1 MEMIGIVKRQAV
13 IVLLFICFFPTMA
26 VAQVSQFKLKQVL
39 QDANAGDIS
48 ACAYLGKMYY
58 EGTGVAQNYN
68 EAFKWYQKAA
78 DNGVTGAYIWLGV
91 MYYNGQ
97 GVAQNYEKA
106 FLWSKKAAENGAA
119 DAYVG
124 LGIMYCKGQGVAQN
138 YGEAIQWFQ
147 KAVDNGDAVAYGWL
161 VGMYYN
167 GQGVSQNYGE
177 AFKWTKKA
185 AEKGIADA
193 YARLGV
199 MYCKGQGVVQNYNE
213 AFKWFQKAADNGI
226 ADACAYLGKM
236 YYEGTGVT
244 QNYNEAFKWYQKSA
258 DNGVTGAY
266 TWLGVMYYN
275 GQGVAQNYEKAFLWT
290 KKAAENGAADA
301 YVGLGVMYYNGEGVA
316 QNYNEAFKW
325 FQKAA
330 DNGIAYA
337 CAYLGQM
344 YYEGTG
350 VAQNYNEAFKW
361 YQKAADNGGTGA
373 YSWLGVMYYKGQGV
387 AQNYNKAFKWFQK
400 AADNGITDIYSFL
413 ATMFYT
419 GEAGITDYSQAKKY
433 AELAIKNDTLDIVG
447 HRILAKLYIYGYGVE
462 KNIAK
467 AEALIEQALAH
478 CKKVGSSDYPCNT
491 MDAKGELFWVIGDK
505 VKAKE
510 IYDSINKNA
519 PDFYAKIGETELS
532 KYMKAYKE
540 VDVDDDI
547 PIVVKKNEKVFA
559 VVIANEKYQMEKAV
573 QYAKNDGRV
582 FAEYCRKTL
591 GLPEK
596 NIHYVTDATLNNL
609 KYELK
614 WLQNVMKV
622 YRGEAKVIFYYAG
635 HGIPDEQNK
644 NGYLLPIDGY
654 GSDVTTGY
662 ALDDLFKTLGNMPSK
677 SVTIFLDACFSGAKR
692 DGDMLASTRGVAIK
706 VKQNAP
712 QGNMVV
718 FSAAQGDETA
728 YPYNEFAHGLFTYY
742 LLKKLQETKGDVTLG
757 ELGDYVKTKVEQ
769 QSIVVNGKLQ
779 SPSIMSAPLIGNDWK
794 SWKLNK

>member
-1 MEMIGIVKRQAV
+1 MIGILKRQAV

-26 VAQVSQFKLKQVL
+26 VAQVGQFKLKQVL

-78 DNGVTGAYIWLGV
+78 DNGVTGAYTWLGV

-106 FLWSKKAAENGAA
+106 FLWTKKAAENGAA

-124 LGIMYCKGQGVAQN
+124 LGVMYCKGQGVAQN
-138 YGEAIQWFQ
+138 YGEAFQWFQ
-147 KAVDNGDAVAYGWL
+147 KAVDNGDPVAYGWL
-161 VGMYYN
+161 VSMYYN

-185 AEKGIADA
+185 AEKGIAAA
-193 YARLGV
+193 YAGLGG
-199 MYCKGQGVVQNYNE
+199 MYYKGQGV
-213 AFKWFQKAADNGI
+213 A
-226 ADACAYLGKM
+226 
-236 YYEGTGVT
+236 
-244 QNYNEAFKWYQKSA
+244 QNYNEAFKWYQKAA

-301 YVGLGVMYYNGEGVA
+301 YVGLGVMYCKGQGVAQNYNEAFKWYQKAADNGVASAFAYLGEMYYAGDGVA

-330 DNGIAYA
+330 DNGITT
-337 CAYLGQM
+337 GI
-344 YYEGTG
+344 YY
-350 VAQNYNEAFKW
+350 
-361 YQKAADNGGTGA
+361 
-373 YSWLGVMYYKGQGV
+373 
-387 AQNYNKAFKWFQK
+387 
-400 AADNGITDIYSFL
+400 FL
-413 ATMFYT
+413 ADMFYT
-419 GEAGITDYSQAKKY
+419 GKTGITDYSQAKKY

-447 HRILAKLYIYGYGVE
+447 HRILAKLYIHGYGVE

-478 CKKVGSSDYPCNT
+478 CKKDGSSDYPCYT
-491 MDAKGELFWVIGDK
+491 MDAKGELFWVMGDK

-559 VVIANEKYQMEKAV
+559 VVIANEKYQTEKAV
-573 QYAKNDGRV
+573 QYANNDGRV

-728 YPYNEFAHGLFTYY
+728 YPYNEFEHGLFTYY

-757 ELGDYVKTKVEQ
+757 ELGDYIKTKVEQ

-794 SWKLNK
+794 TWKLNK

>member
-1 MEMIGIVKRQAV
+1 MIGILKRQTV

-26 VAQVSQFKLKQVL
+26 VAQVDQFKLKQVL

-68 EAFKWYQKAA
+68 EAFKW
-78 DNGVTGAYIWLGV
+78 
-91 MYYNGQ
+91 
-97 GVAQNYEKA
+97 
-106 FLWSKKAAENGAA
+106 
-119 DAYVG
+119 
-124 LGIMYCKGQGVAQN
+124 
-138 YGEAIQWFQ
+138 
-147 KAVDNGDAVAYGWL
+147 
-161 VGMYYN
+161 
-167 GQGVSQNYGE
+167 
-177 AFKWTKKA
+177 
-185 AEKGIADA
+185 
-193 YARLGV
+193 
-199 MYCKGQGVVQNYNE
+199 
-213 AFKWFQKAADNGI
+213 FQKAADKGI
-226 ADACAYLGKM
+226 DDACAYLGKM
-236 YYEGTGVT
+236 YYEGTGVA
-244 QNYNEAFKWYQKSA
+244 QNYNEAFKCFQKAA

-266 TWLGVMYYN
+266 TWLGVMYYD

-290 KKAAENGAADA
+290 KKAAENGAANA
-301 YVGLGVMYYNGEGVA
+301 YVGLGVMYCNGQGV
-316 QNYNEAFKW
+316 
-325 FQKAA
+325 
-330 DNGIAYA
+330 
-337 CAYLGQM
+337 
-344 YYEGTG
+344 
-350 VAQNYNEAFKW
+350 VQNYNEAFKW
-361 YQKAADNGGTGA
+361 YQKAADNGAADA
-373 YSWLGVMYYKGQGV
+373 YVGLGVMYCKGQGV
-387 AQNYNKAFKWFQK
+387 AKNSNEAFKWFQK
-400 AADNGITDIYSFL
+400 AADNGVASAFAYLGDMYYAGDGVAQNYNEALKWYQKAADNGITTGIYYFL
-413 ATMFYT
+413 ADMFYT
-419 GEAGITDYSQAKKY
+419 GKTGITDYSQAKKY

-447 HRILAKLYIYGYGVE
+447 HRILAKLYMYGYAVE
-462 KNIAK
+462 KNIDK

-478 CKKVGSSDYPCNT
+478 CKKDGSSDYPCNT
-491 MDAKGELFWVIGDK
+491 MDVKGELFWVMGDK

-510 IYDSINKNA
+510 IYESINKNA

-547 PIVVKKNEKVFA
+547 PIVAKKNEKVFA

-728 YPYNEFAHGLFTYY
+728 YPYNEFEHGLFTYY

-757 ELGDYVKTKVEQ
+757 ELGDYIKTKVEQ

-794 SWKLNK
+794 TWKLNK

>member
-1 MEMIGIVKRQAV
+1 MEMIGILKRQAV

-26 VAQVSQFKLKQVL
+26 VAQVGQFKLKQVL

-78 DNGVTGAYIWLGV
+78 DNGVTGAY
-91 MYYNGQ
+91 
-97 GVAQNYEKA
+97 
-106 FLWSKKAAENGAA
+106 
-119 DAYVG
+119 
-124 LGIMYCKGQGVAQN
+124 
-138 YGEAIQWFQ
+138 
-147 KAVDNGDAVAYGWL
+147 
-161 VGMYYN
+161 
-167 GQGVSQNYGE
+167 
-177 AFKWTKKA
+177 
-185 AEKGIADA
+185 
-193 YARLGV
+193 
-199 MYCKGQGVVQNYNE
+199 
-213 AFKWFQKAADNGI
+213 
-226 ADACAYLGKM
+226 
-236 YYEGTGVT
+236 
-244 QNYNEAFKWYQKSA
+244 
-258 DNGVTGAY
+258 

-301 YVGLGVMYYNGEGVA
+301 YVGLGVMYCKGQGVAQNYGEAFQWFQKAVDNGDPVAYGWLVSMYYNGQGVSQNYGEAFKWTKKAAEKGIAAAYAGLGGMYYKGQGVAQNYNEAFKWYQKAADNGDADAYVGLGVMYCKGQGVAQNYNEAFKWYQKAADNGVASAFAYLGEMYYAGDGVA

-330 DNGIAYA
+330 DNGITT
-337 CAYLGQM
+337 GI
-344 YYEGTG
+344 YY
-350 VAQNYNEAFKW
+350 
-361 YQKAADNGGTGA
+361 
-373 YSWLGVMYYKGQGV
+373 
-387 AQNYNKAFKWFQK
+387 
-400 AADNGITDIYSFL
+400 FL
-413 ATMFYT
+413 ADMFYT
-419 GEAGITDYSQAKKY
+419 GKTGITDYSQAKKY

-447 HRILAKLYIYGYGVE
+447 HRILAKLYMYGYAVE
-462 KNIAK
+462 KNIDK

-478 CKKVGSSDYPCNT
+478 CKKDGSSDYPCNT
-491 MDAKGELFWVIGDK
+491 MDVKGELFWVMGDK

-728 YPYNEFAHGLFTYY
+728 YPYNEFEHGLFTYY

-757 ELGDYVKTKVEQ
+757 ELGDYIKTKVEQ

-794 SWKLNK
+794 TWKLNK

>member
-1 MEMIGIVKRQAV
+1 MEMIGILKRQTV

-26 VAQVSQFKLKQVL
+26 VAQVDQFKLKQVL

-68 EAFKWYQKAA
+68 EAFKW
-78 DNGVTGAYIWLGV
+78 
-91 MYYNGQ
+91 
-97 GVAQNYEKA
+97 
-106 FLWSKKAAENGAA
+106 
-119 DAYVG
+119 
-124 LGIMYCKGQGVAQN
+124 
-138 YGEAIQWFQ
+138 
-147 KAVDNGDAVAYGWL
+147 
-161 VGMYYN
+161 
-167 GQGVSQNYGE
+167 
-177 AFKWTKKA
+177 
-185 AEKGIADA
+185 
-193 YARLGV
+193 
-199 MYCKGQGVVQNYNE
+199 
-213 AFKWFQKAADNGI
+213 FQKAADKGI
-226 ADACAYLGKM
+226 DDACAYLGKM
-236 YYEGTGVT
+236 YYEGTGVA
-244 QNYNEAFKWYQKSA
+244 QNYNEAFKCFQKAA

-266 TWLGVMYYN
+266 TWLGVMYYD

-290 KKAAENGAADA
+290 KKAAENGAANA
-301 YVGLGVMYYNGEGVA
+301 YVGLGVMYCNGQGVV

-337 CAYLGQM
+337 CAYLGKM

-361 YQKAADNGGTGA
+361 YQKAADNGVASAFA
-373 YSWLGVMYYKGQGV
+373 YLGDMYYAGDGV
-387 AQNYNKAFKWFQK
+387 AQNYNEALKWYQK
-400 AADNGITDIYSFL
+400 AADNGITTGIYYFL
-413 ATMFYT
+413 ADMFYT
-419 GEAGITDYSQAKKY
+419 GKTGITDYSQAKKY

-447 HRILAKLYIYGYGVE
+447 HRILAKLYMYGYAVE
-462 KNIAK
+462 KNIDK

-478 CKKVGSSDYPCNT
+478 CKKDGSSDYPCNT
-491 MDAKGELFWVIGDK
+491 MDVKGELFWVMGDK

-510 IYDSINKNA
+510 IYESINKNA

-547 PIVVKKNEKVFA
+547 PIVAKKNEKVFA

-728 YPYNEFAHGLFTYY
+728 YPYNEFEHGLFTYY

-757 ELGDYVKTKVEQ
+757 ELGDYIKTKVEQ

-794 SWKLNK
+794 TWKLNK

>member
-1 MEMIGIVKRQAV
+1 MEMIGILKRQAV

-26 VAQVSQFKLKQVL
+26 VAQVDQFKLKQVL

-78 DNGVTGAYIWLGV
+78 DNGVTGAY
-91 MYYNGQ
+91 
-97 GVAQNYEKA
+97 
-106 FLWSKKAAENGAA
+106 
-119 DAYVG
+119 
-124 LGIMYCKGQGVAQN
+124 
-138 YGEAIQWFQ
+138 
-147 KAVDNGDAVAYGWL
+147 
-161 VGMYYN
+161 
-167 GQGVSQNYGE
+167 
-177 AFKWTKKA
+177 
-185 AEKGIADA
+185 
-193 YARLGV
+193 
-199 MYCKGQGVVQNYNE
+199 
-213 AFKWFQKAADNGI
+213 
-226 ADACAYLGKM
+226 
-236 YYEGTGVT
+236 
-244 QNYNEAFKWYQKSA
+244 
-258 DNGVTGAY
+258 

-301 YVGLGVMYYNGEGVA
+301 YVGLGVMFCKGQGVAQNYGEAFQWFQKAVDNGDPVAYGWLVSMYYNGQGVSQNYGEAFKWTKKAAEKGIAAAYAGLGGMYYKGQGVAQNYNEAFKWYQKAADNGDADAYVGLGVMYCKGQGVAQNYNEAFKWYQKAADNGVASAFAYLGEMYYAGDGVA

-330 DNGIAYA
+330 DNGITT
-337 CAYLGQM
+337 GI
-344 YYEGTG
+344 YY
-350 VAQNYNEAFKW
+350 
-361 YQKAADNGGTGA
+361 
-373 YSWLGVMYYKGQGV
+373 
-387 AQNYNKAFKWFQK
+387 
-400 AADNGITDIYSFL
+400 FL
-413 ATMFYT
+413 ADMFYT
-419 GEAGITDYSQAKKY
+419 GKTGITDYSQAKKY

-447 HRILAKLYIYGYGVE
+447 HRILAKLYMYGYAVE
-462 KNIAK
+462 KNIDK

-478 CKKVGSSDYPCNT
+478 CKKDGSSDYPCNT
-491 MDAKGELFWVIGDK
+491 MDVKGELFWVMGDK

-728 YPYNEFAHGLFTYY
+728 YPYNEFEHGLFTYY

-757 ELGDYVKTKVEQ
+757 ELGDYIKTKVEQ

-794 SWKLNK
+794 TWKLNK

>member
-1 MEMIGIVKRQAV
+1 MIGILKRQAV

-26 VAQVSQFKLKQVL
+26 VAQVDQFKLKQVL

-78 DNGVTGAYIWLGV
+78 DNGVTGAYTWLGV

-106 FLWSKKAAENGAA
+106 FLWTKKAAENGAA

-124 LGIMYCKGQGVAQN
+124 LGVMYCKGQGVAQN
-138 YGEAIQWFQ
+138 YGEAFQWFQ
-147 KAVDNGDAVAYGWL
+147 KAVDNGDPVAYGWL
-161 VGMYYN
+161 VSMYYN

-185 AEKGIADA
+185 AEKGIAAA
-193 YARLGV
+193 YAGLGG
-199 MYCKGQGVVQNYNE
+199 MYYKGQGV
-213 AFKWFQKAADNGI
+213 A
-226 ADACAYLGKM
+226 
-236 YYEGTGVT
+236 
-244 QNYNEAFKWYQKSA
+244 QNYNEAFKWYQKAA

-301 YVGLGVMYYNGEGVA
+301 YVGLGVMYCKGQGVAQNYNEAFKWYQKAADNGVASAFAYLGEMYYAGDGVA

-330 DNGIAYA
+330 DNGITT
-337 CAYLGQM
+337 GI
-344 YYEGTG
+344 YY
-350 VAQNYNEAFKW
+350 
-361 YQKAADNGGTGA
+361 
-373 YSWLGVMYYKGQGV
+373 
-387 AQNYNKAFKWFQK
+387 
-400 AADNGITDIYSFL
+400 FL
-413 ATMFYT
+413 ADMFYT
-419 GEAGITDYSQAKKY
+419 GKTGITDYSQAKKY

-447 HRILAKLYIYGYGVE
+447 HRILAKLYMYGYAVE
-462 KNIAK
+462 KNIDK

-478 CKKVGSSDYPCNT
+478 CKKDGSSDYPCNT
-491 MDAKGELFWVIGDK
+491 MDVKGELFWVMGDK

-728 YPYNEFAHGLFTYY
+728 YPYNEFEHGLFTYY

-757 ELGDYVKTKVEQ
+757 ELGDYIKTKVEQ

-794 SWKLNK
+794 TWKLNK

>member
-1 MEMIGIVKRQAV
+1 MEMIGILKRQTV

-26 VAQVSQFKLKQVL
+26 VAQVDQFKLKQVL

-68 EAFKWYQKAA
+68 EAFKW
-78 DNGVTGAYIWLGV
+78 
-91 MYYNGQ
+91 
-97 GVAQNYEKA
+97 
-106 FLWSKKAAENGAA
+106 
-119 DAYVG
+119 
-124 LGIMYCKGQGVAQN
+124 
-138 YGEAIQWFQ
+138 
-147 KAVDNGDAVAYGWL
+147 
-161 VGMYYN
+161 
-167 GQGVSQNYGE
+167 
-177 AFKWTKKA
+177 
-185 AEKGIADA
+185 
-193 YARLGV
+193 
-199 MYCKGQGVVQNYNE
+199 
-213 AFKWFQKAADNGI
+213 FQKAADKGI
-226 ADACAYLGKM
+226 DDACAYLGKM
-236 YYEGTGVT
+236 YYEGTGVA
-244 QNYNEAFKWYQKSA
+244 QNYNEAFKCFQKAA

-266 TWLGVMYYN
+266 TWLGVMYYD

-290 KKAAENGAADA
+290 KKAAENGAANA
-301 YVGLGVMYYNGEGVA
+301 YVGLGVMYCKGQGVA
-316 QNYNEAFKW
+316 KNSNEAFKW

-330 DNGIAYA
+330 DNGVASA
-337 CAYLGQM
+337 FAYLGDM
-344 YYEGTG
+344 YYAGDG
-350 VAQNYNEAFKW
+350 VAQNYNEALKW
-361 YQKAADNGGTGA
+361 YQKAADNGITGI
-373 YSWLGVMYYKGQGV
+373 YY
-387 AQNYNKAFKWFQK
+387 
-400 AADNGITDIYSFL
+400 FL
-413 ATMFYT
+413 ADMFYT
-419 GEAGITDYSQAKKY
+419 GKTGITDYSQAKKY

-447 HRILAKLYIYGYGVE
+447 HRILAKLYMYGYAVE
-462 KNIAK
+462 KNIDK

-478 CKKVGSSDYPCNT
+478 CKKDGSSDYPCNT
-491 MDAKGELFWVIGDK
+491 MDVKGELFWVMGDK

-510 IYDSINKNA
+510 IYESINKNA

-547 PIVVKKNEKVFA
+547 PIVAKKNEKVFA

-728 YPYNEFAHGLFTYY
+728 YPYNEFEHGLFTYY

-757 ELGDYVKTKVEQ
+757 ELGDYIKTKVEQ

-794 SWKLNK
+794 TWKLNK

>member
-1 MEMIGIVKRQAV
+1 MEMIGILKRQAV

-26 VAQVSQFKLKQVL
+26 VAQVDQFKLKQVL

-68 EAFKWYQKAA
+68 EAFKW
-78 DNGVTGAYIWLGV
+78 
-91 MYYNGQ
+91 
-97 GVAQNYEKA
+97 
-106 FLWSKKAAENGAA
+106 
-119 DAYVG
+119 
-124 LGIMYCKGQGVAQN
+124 
-138 YGEAIQWFQ
+138 
-147 KAVDNGDAVAYGWL
+147 
-161 VGMYYN
+161 
-167 GQGVSQNYGE
+167 
-177 AFKWTKKA
+177 
-185 AEKGIADA
+185 
-193 YARLGV
+193 
-199 MYCKGQGVVQNYNE
+199 
-213 AFKWFQKAADNGI
+213 FQKAADKGI
-226 ADACAYLGKM
+226 DDACAYLGKM
-236 YYEGTGVT
+236 YYEGTGVA
-244 QNYNEAFKWYQKSA
+244 QNYNEAFKCFQKAA

-266 TWLGVMYYN
+266 TWLGVMYYD

-290 KKAAENGAADA
+290 KKAAENGAANA
-301 YVGLGVMYYNGEGVA
+301 YVGLGVMYCNGQGVV

-337 CAYLGQM
+337 CAYLGKM

-361 YQKAADNGGTGA
+361 YQKAADNGAADA
-373 YSWLGVMYYKGQGV
+373 YVGLGVMYCKGQGV
-387 AQNYNKAFKWFQK
+387 AKNSNEAFKWFQK
-400 AADNGITDIYSFL
+400 AADNGVASAFAYLGDMYYAGDGVAQNYNEALKWYQKAADNGITTGIYYFL
-413 ATMFYT
+413 ADMFYT
-419 GEAGITDYSQAKKY
+419 GKTGITDYSQAKKY

-447 HRILAKLYIYGYGVE
+447 HRILAKLYMYGYAVE
-462 KNIAK
+462 KNIDK

-478 CKKVGSSDYPCNT
+478 CKKDGSSDYPCNT
-491 MDAKGELFWVIGDK
+491 MDVKGELFWVMGDK

-510 IYDSINKNA
+510 IYESINKNA

-712 QGNMVV
+712 QGNVVV

-728 YPYNEFAHGLFTYY
+728 YPYNEFEHGLFTYY

-794 SWKLNK
+794 TWKLNK

>member
-1 MEMIGIVKRQAV
+1 MEMIGILKRQTV

-26 VAQVSQFKLKQVL
+26 VAQVDQFKLKQVL

-68 EAFKWYQKAA
+68 EAFK
-78 DNGVTGAYIWLGV
+78 
-91 MYYNGQ
+91 
-97 GVAQNYEKA
+97 
-106 FLWSKKAAENGAA
+106 
-119 DAYVG
+119 
-124 LGIMYCKGQGVAQN
+124 C
-138 YGEAIQWFQ
+138 FQ
-147 KAVDNGDAVAYGWL
+147 KA
-161 VGMYYN
+161 
-167 GQGVSQNYGE
+167 
-177 AFKWTKKA
+177 
-185 AEKGIADA
+185 
-193 YARLGV
+193 
-199 MYCKGQGVVQNYNE
+199 
-213 AFKWFQKAADNGI
+213 
-226 ADACAYLGKM
+226 
-236 YYEGTGVT
+236 
-244 QNYNEAFKWYQKSA
+244 A

-266 TWLGVMYYN
+266 TWLGVMYYD

-290 KKAAENGAADA
+290 KKAAENGAANA
-301 YVGLGVMYYNGEGVA
+301 YVGLGVMYCNGQGVAKNSNEAFKWLQKAADNGGASAFAYLGDMYYAGDGVA
-316 QNYNEAFKW
+316 QNYNEA
-325 FQKAA
+325 
-330 DNGIAYA
+330 
-337 CAYLGQM
+337 L
-344 YYEGTG
+344 
-350 VAQNYNEAFKW
+350 KW
-361 YQKAADNGGTGA
+361 YQKAADNGITTGI
-373 YSWLGVMYYKGQGV
+373 YY
-387 AQNYNKAFKWFQK
+387 
-400 AADNGITDIYSFL
+400 FL
-413 ATMFYT
+413 ADMFYT
-419 GEAGITDYSQAKKY
+419 GKTGITDYSQAKKY

-447 HRILAKLYIYGYGVE
+447 HRILAKLYMYGYAVE
-462 KNIAK
+462 KNIDK

-478 CKKVGSSDYPCNT
+478 CKKDGSSDYPCNT
-491 MDAKGELFWVIGDK
+491 MDVKGELFWVMGDK

-510 IYDSINKNA
+510 IYESINKNA

-547 PIVVKKNEKVFA
+547 PIVPKKNEKVFA

-728 YPYNEFAHGLFTYY
+728 YPYNEFEHGLFTYY

-757 ELGDYVKTKVEQ
+757 ELGDYIKTKVEQ

-794 SWKLNK
+794 TWKLNK

>member
-1 MEMIGIVKRQAV
+1 MIGIVKRQAV

-106 FLWSKKAAENGAA
+106 FLWTKKAAENGAA

-124 LGIMYCKGQGVAQN
+124 LGV
-138 YGEAIQWFQ
+138 
-147 KAVDNGDAVAYGWL
+147 
-161 VGMYYN
+161 MYYN
-167 GQGVSQNYGE
+167 GEGV
-177 AFKWTKKA
+177 A
-185 AEKGIADA
+185 
-193 YARLGV
+193 
-199 MYCKGQGVVQNYNE
+199 QNYNE

>member
-1 MEMIGIVKRQAV
+1 MEMIGILKRQTV

-26 VAQVSQFKLKQVL
+26 VAQVDQFKLKQVL

-68 EAFKWYQKAA
+68 EAFKW
-78 DNGVTGAYIWLGV
+78 
-91 MYYNGQ
+91 
-97 GVAQNYEKA
+97 
-106 FLWSKKAAENGAA
+106 
-119 DAYVG
+119 
-124 LGIMYCKGQGVAQN
+124 
-138 YGEAIQWFQ
+138 
-147 KAVDNGDAVAYGWL
+147 
-161 VGMYYN
+161 
-167 GQGVSQNYGE
+167 
-177 AFKWTKKA
+177 
-185 AEKGIADA
+185 
-193 YARLGV
+193 
-199 MYCKGQGVVQNYNE
+199 
-213 AFKWFQKAADNGI
+213 FQKAADKGI
-226 ADACAYLGKM
+226 DDACAYLGKM
-236 YYEGTGVT
+236 YYEGTGVA
-244 QNYNEAFKWYQKSA
+244 QNYNEAFKCFQKAA

-266 TWLGVMYYN
+266 TWLGVMYYD

-290 KKAAENGAADA
+290 KKAAENGAANA
-301 YVGLGVMYYNGEGVA
+301 YVGLGVMYCNGQGV
-316 QNYNEAFKW
+316 
-325 FQKAA
+325 
-330 DNGIAYA
+330 
-337 CAYLGQM
+337 
-344 YYEGTG
+344 
-350 VAQNYNEAFKW
+350 VQNYNEAFKW
-361 YQKAADNGGTGA
+361 YQKAADNGAADA
-373 YSWLGVMYYKGQGV
+373 YVGLGVMYCKGQGVAKNSNEAFKWFEKAADNGVASAFAYLGDMYYAGDGV
-387 AQNYNKAFKWFQK
+387 AQNYNEALKWYQK
-400 AADNGITDIYSFL
+400 AADNGITTGIYYFL
-413 ATMFYT
+413 ADMFYT
-419 GEAGITDYSQAKKY
+419 GKTGITDYSQAKKY

-447 HRILAKLYIYGYGVE
+447 HRILAKLYMYGYAVE
-462 KNIAK
+462 KNIDK

-478 CKKVGSSDYPCNT
+478 CKKDGSSDYPCNT
-491 MDAKGELFWVIGDK
+491 MDVKGELFWVMGDK

-510 IYDSINKNA
+510 IYESINKNA

-547 PIVVKKNEKVFA
+547 PIVAKKNEKVFA

-728 YPYNEFAHGLFTYY
+728 YPYNEFEHGLFTYY

-757 ELGDYVKTKVEQ
+757 ELGDYIKTKVEQ

-794 SWKLNK
+794 TWKLNK

>member
-1 MEMIGIVKRQAV
+1 MEMIGILKRQTV

-26 VAQVSQFKLKQVL
+26 VAQVDQFKLKQVL

-68 EAFKWYQKAA
+68 EAFKW
-78 DNGVTGAYIWLGV
+78 
-91 MYYNGQ
+91 
-97 GVAQNYEKA
+97 
-106 FLWSKKAAENGAA
+106 
-119 DAYVG
+119 
-124 LGIMYCKGQGVAQN
+124 
-138 YGEAIQWFQ
+138 
-147 KAVDNGDAVAYGWL
+147 
-161 VGMYYN
+161 
-167 GQGVSQNYGE
+167 
-177 AFKWTKKA
+177 
-185 AEKGIADA
+185 
-193 YARLGV
+193 
-199 MYCKGQGVVQNYNE
+199 
-213 AFKWFQKAADNGI
+213 FQKAADKGI
-226 ADACAYLGKM
+226 DDACAYLGKM
-236 YYEGTGVT
+236 YYEGTGVA
-244 QNYNEAFKWYQKSA
+244 QNYNEAFKCFQKAA

-266 TWLGVMYYN
+266 TWLGVMYYD

-290 KKAAENGAADA
+290 KKAAENGAANAYVGLGVMYCNGQGVVQNYNEAFKWYQKASDNGAADA
-301 YVGLGVMYYNGEGVA
+301 YVGLGVMYCKGQGVA
-316 QNYNEAFKW
+316 KNSNEAFKW

-330 DNGIAYA
+330 DNGVASA
-337 CAYLGQM
+337 FAYLGDM
-344 YYEGTG
+344 YYAGDG
-350 VAQNYNEAFKW
+350 VAQNYNEALKW
-361 YQKAADNGGTGA
+361 YQKAADNGITTGI
-373 YSWLGVMYYKGQGV
+373 YY
-387 AQNYNKAFKWFQK
+387 
-400 AADNGITDIYSFL
+400 FL
-413 ATMFYT
+413 ADMFYT
-419 GEAGITDYSQAKKY
+419 GKTGITDYSQAKKY

-447 HRILAKLYIYGYGVE
+447 HRILAKLYMYGYAVE
-462 KNIAK
+462 KNIDK

-478 CKKVGSSDYPCNT
+478 CKKDGSSDYPCNT
-491 MDAKGELFWVIGDK
+491 MDVKGELFWVMGDK

-510 IYDSINKNA
+510 IYESINKNA

-547 PIVVKKNEKVFA
+547 PIVAKKNEKVFA

-728 YPYNEFAHGLFTYY
+728 YPYNEFEHGLFTYY

-757 ELGDYVKTKVEQ
+757 ELGDYIKTKVEQ

-794 SWKLNK
+794 TWKLNK

>member
-1 MEMIGIVKRQAV
+1 MEMIGILKRQTV

-26 VAQVSQFKLKQVL
+26 VAQVDQLKLKQVL

-68 EAFKWYQKAA
+68 EAFK
-78 DNGVTGAYIWLGV
+78 
-91 MYYNGQ
+91 
-97 GVAQNYEKA
+97 
-106 FLWSKKAAENGAA
+106 
-119 DAYVG
+119 
-124 LGIMYCKGQGVAQN
+124 C
-138 YGEAIQWFQ
+138 FQ
-147 KAVDNGDAVAYGWL
+147 KA
-161 VGMYYN
+161 
-167 GQGVSQNYGE
+167 
-177 AFKWTKKA
+177 
-185 AEKGIADA
+185 
-193 YARLGV
+193 
-199 MYCKGQGVVQNYNE
+199 
-213 AFKWFQKAADNGI
+213 
-226 ADACAYLGKM
+226 
-236 YYEGTGVT
+236 
-244 QNYNEAFKWYQKSA
+244 A

-266 TWLGVMYYN
+266 TWLGVMYYD

-290 KKAAENGAADA
+290 KKAAENGAANA
-301 YVGLGVMYYNGEGVA
+301 YVGLGVMYCNGQGVV

-330 DNGIAYA
+330 DNG
-337 CAYLGQM
+337 
-344 YYEGTG
+344 
-350 VAQNYNEAFKW
+350 
-361 YQKAADNGGTGA
+361 AADA
-373 YSWLGVMYYKGQGV
+373 YVGLGVMYCKGQGV
-387 AQNYNKAFKWFQK
+387 AKNSNEAFKWFQK
-400 AADNGITDIYSFL
+400 AADNGGASAFAYLGDMYYAGDGVAQNYNEALKWYQKAADNGITTGIYYFL
-413 ATMFYT
+413 ADMFYT
-419 GEAGITDYSQAKKY
+419 GKTGITDYSQAKKY

-447 HRILAKLYIYGYGVE
+447 HRILAKLYMYGYAVE
-462 KNIAK
+462 KNIDK

-478 CKKVGSSDYPCNT
+478 CKKDGSSDYPCNT
-491 MDAKGELFWVIGDK
+491 MDVKGELFWVMGDK

-510 IYDSINKNA
+510 IYESINKNA

-547 PIVVKKNEKVFA
+547 PIVPKKNEKVFA

-728 YPYNEFAHGLFTYY
+728 YPYNEFEHGLFTYY

-757 ELGDYVKTKVEQ
+757 ELGDYIKTKVEQ

-794 SWKLNK
+794 TWKLNK

>member
-1 MEMIGIVKRQAV
+1 MIGILKRQTV

-26 VAQVSQFKLKQVL
+26 VAQVDQFKLKQVL

-68 EAFKWYQKAA
+68 EAFK
-78 DNGVTGAYIWLGV
+78 
-91 MYYNGQ
+91 
-97 GVAQNYEKA
+97 
-106 FLWSKKAAENGAA
+106 
-119 DAYVG
+119 
-124 LGIMYCKGQGVAQN
+124 C
-138 YGEAIQWFQ
+138 FQ
-147 KAVDNGDAVAYGWL
+147 KA
-161 VGMYYN
+161 
-167 GQGVSQNYGE
+167 
-177 AFKWTKKA
+177 
-185 AEKGIADA
+185 
-193 YARLGV
+193 
-199 MYCKGQGVVQNYNE
+199 
-213 AFKWFQKAADNGI
+213 
-226 ADACAYLGKM
+226 
-236 YYEGTGVT
+236 
-244 QNYNEAFKWYQKSA
+244 A

-266 TWLGVMYYN
+266 TWLGVMYYD

-290 KKAAENGAADA
+290 KKAAENGAANA
-301 YVGLGVMYYNGEGVA
+301 YVGLGVMYCNGQGV
-316 QNYNEAFKW
+316 
-325 FQKAA
+325 
-330 DNGIAYA
+330 
-337 CAYLGQM
+337 
-344 YYEGTG
+344 
-350 VAQNYNEAFKW
+350 VQNYNEAFKW
-361 YQKAADNGGTGA
+361 YQKAADNGVASAFA
-373 YSWLGVMYYKGQGV
+373 YLGDMYYAGDGV
-387 AQNYNKAFKWFQK
+387 AQNYNEALKWYQK
-400 AADNGITDIYSFL
+400 AADNGITTGIYYFL
-413 ATMFYT
+413 ADMFYT
-419 GEAGITDYSQAKKY
+419 GKTGITDYSQAKKY

-447 HRILAKLYIYGYGVE
+447 HRILAKLYMYGYAVE
-462 KNIAK
+462 KNIDK

-478 CKKVGSSDYPCNT
+478 CKKDGSSDYPCNT
-491 MDAKGELFWVIGDK
+491 MDVKGELFWVMGDK

-510 IYDSINKNA
+510 IYESINKNA

-547 PIVVKKNEKVFA
+547 PIVAKKNEKVFA

-728 YPYNEFAHGLFTYY
+728 YPYNEFEHGLFTYY

-757 ELGDYVKTKVEQ
+757 ELGDYIKTKVEQ

-794 SWKLNK
+794 TWKLNK

>member
-1 MEMIGIVKRQAV
+1 MEMIGILKRQAV

-26 VAQVSQFKLKQVL
+26 VAQVGQFKLKQVL

-78 DNGVTGAYIWLGV
+78 DNGVTGAY
-91 MYYNGQ
+91 
-97 GVAQNYEKA
+97 
-106 FLWSKKAAENGAA
+106 
-119 DAYVG
+119 
-124 LGIMYCKGQGVAQN
+124 
-138 YGEAIQWFQ
+138 
-147 KAVDNGDAVAYGWL
+147 
-161 VGMYYN
+161 
-167 GQGVSQNYGE
+167 
-177 AFKWTKKA
+177 
-185 AEKGIADA
+185 
-193 YARLGV
+193 
-199 MYCKGQGVVQNYNE
+199 
-213 AFKWFQKAADNGI
+213 
-226 ADACAYLGKM
+226 
-236 YYEGTGVT
+236 
-244 QNYNEAFKWYQKSA
+244 
-258 DNGVTGAY
+258 

-301 YVGLGVMYYNGEGVA
+301 YVGLGVMYCKGQGVAQNYGEAFQWFQKAVDNGDPVAYGWLVSMYYNGQGVSQNYGEAFKWTKKAAEKGIAAAYAGLGGMYYKGQGVAQNYNEAFKWYQKAADNGDADAYVGLGVMYCNGQGVA

-330 DNGIAYA
+330 DNGVAGA
-337 CAYLGQM
+337 FAYLGDM
-344 YYEGTG
+344 YYAGDG
-350 VAQNYNEAFKW
+350 VAQNYNEALKW
-361 YQKAADNGGTGA
+361 YQKAADNGITTGI
-373 YSWLGVMYYKGQGV
+373 YY
-387 AQNYNKAFKWFQK
+387 
-400 AADNGITDIYSFL
+400 FL
-413 ATMFYT
+413 ADMFYT
-419 GEAGITDYSQAKKY
+419 GKTGITDYSQAKKY

-447 HRILAKLYIYGYGVE
+447 HRILAKLYMYGYAVE
-462 KNIAK
+462 KNIDK

-478 CKKVGSSDYPCNT
+478 CKKDGSSDYPCNT
-491 MDAKGELFWVIGDK
+491 MDVKGELFWVMGDK

-728 YPYNEFAHGLFTYY
+728 YPYNEFEHGLFTYY

-757 ELGDYVKTKVEQ
+757 ELGDYIKTKVEQ

-779 SPSIMSAPLIGNDWK
+779 SPSIMSASLIGNDWK
-794 SWKLNK
+794 TWKLNK

>member
-1 MEMIGIVKRQAV
+1 MIGILKRQAV

-26 VAQVSQFKLKQVL
+26 VAQVGQFKLKQVL

-78 DNGVTGAYIWLGV
+78 DNGVTGAY
-91 MYYNGQ
+91 
-97 GVAQNYEKA
+97 
-106 FLWSKKAAENGAA
+106 
-119 DAYVG
+119 
-124 LGIMYCKGQGVAQN
+124 
-138 YGEAIQWFQ
+138 
-147 KAVDNGDAVAYGWL
+147 
-161 VGMYYN
+161 
-167 GQGVSQNYGE
+167 
-177 AFKWTKKA
+177 
-185 AEKGIADA
+185 
-193 YARLGV
+193 
-199 MYCKGQGVVQNYNE
+199 
-213 AFKWFQKAADNGI
+213 
-226 ADACAYLGKM
+226 
-236 YYEGTGVT
+236 
-244 QNYNEAFKWYQKSA
+244 
-258 DNGVTGAY
+258 

-301 YVGLGVMYYNGEGVA
+301 YVGLGVMYCKGQGVAQNYGEAFQWFQKAVDNGDPVAYGWLVSMYYNGQGVSQNYGEAFKWTKKAAEKGIAAAYAGLGGMYYKGQGVAQNYNEAFKWYQKAADNGDADAYVGLGVMYCKGQGVAQNYNEAFKWYQKAADNGVASAFAYLGEMYYAGDGVA

-330 DNGIAYA
+330 DNGITT
-337 CAYLGQM
+337 GI
-344 YYEGTG
+344 YY
-350 VAQNYNEAFKW
+350 
-361 YQKAADNGGTGA
+361 
-373 YSWLGVMYYKGQGV
+373 
-387 AQNYNKAFKWFQK
+387 
-400 AADNGITDIYSFL
+400 FL
-413 ATMFYT
+413 ADMFYT
-419 GEAGITDYSQAKKY
+419 GKTGITDYSQAKKY

-447 HRILAKLYIYGYGVE
+447 HRILAKLYMYGYAVE
-462 KNIAK
+462 KNIDK

-478 CKKVGSSDYPCNT
+478 CKKDGSSDYPCNT
-491 MDAKGELFWVIGDK
+491 MDVKGELFWVMGDK

-728 YPYNEFAHGLFTYY
+728 YPYNEFEHGLFTYY

-757 ELGDYVKTKVEQ
+757 ELGDYIKTKVEQ

-794 SWKLNK
+794 TWKLNK

>member
-1 MEMIGIVKRQAV
+1 MIGILKRQAV

-26 VAQVSQFKLKQVL
+26 VAQVGQFKLKQVL

-78 DNGVTGAYIWLGV
+78 DNGD
-91 MYYNGQ
+91 
-97 GVAQNYEKA
+97 
-106 FLWSKKAAENGAA
+106 A

-124 LGIMYCKGQGVAQN
+124 LGVMYCKGQGVAQN
-138 YGEAIQWFQ
+138 YGEAFQWFQ
-147 KAVDNGDAVAYGWL
+147 KAVDNGDPVAYGWL
-161 VGMYYN
+161 VSMYYN

-185 AEKGIADA
+185 AEKGIAAA
-193 YARLGV
+193 YAGLGG
-199 MYCKGQGVVQNYNE
+199 MYYKGQGV
-213 AFKWFQKAADNGI
+213 A
-226 ADACAYLGKM
+226 
-236 YYEGTGVT
+236 
-244 QNYNEAFKWYQKSA
+244 QNYNEAFKWYQKAA
-258 DNGVTGAY
+258 DNGD
-266 TWLGVMYYN
+266 
-275 GQGVAQNYEKAFLWT
+275 
-290 KKAAENGAADA
+290 ADA
-301 YVGLGVMYYNGEGVA
+301 YVGLGVMYCKGQGVAQNYNEAFKWYQKAADNGVASAFAYLGEMYYAGDGVA

-330 DNGIAYA
+330 DNGITT
-337 CAYLGQM
+337 GI
-344 YYEGTG
+344 YY
-350 VAQNYNEAFKW
+350 
-361 YQKAADNGGTGA
+361 
-373 YSWLGVMYYKGQGV
+373 
-387 AQNYNKAFKWFQK
+387 
-400 AADNGITDIYSFL
+400 FL
-413 ATMFYT
+413 ADMFYT
-419 GEAGITDYSQAKKY
+419 GQTGITDYSQAKKY
-433 AELAIKNDTLDIVG
+433 AELAIKNDTLDVVG
-447 HRILAKLYIYGYGVE
+447 HRILAKLYIHGYGVE

-478 CKKVGSSDYPCNT
+478 CKKDGSSDYPCYT
-491 MDAKGELFWVIGDK
+491 MDAKGELFWVMGDK

-559 VVIANEKYQMEKAV
+559 VVIANEKYQTEKAV
-573 QYAKNDGRV
+573 QYANNDGRV

-728 YPYNEFAHGLFTYY
+728 YPYNEFEHGLFTYY

-757 ELGDYVKTKVEQ
+757 ELGDYIKTKVEQ

-794 SWKLNK
+794 TWKLNK

>member
-1 MEMIGIVKRQAV
+1 MIGILKRQTV

-26 VAQVSQFKLKQVL
+26 VAQVDQLKLKQVL

-68 EAFKWYQKAA
+68 EAFK
-78 DNGVTGAYIWLGV
+78 
-91 MYYNGQ
+91 
-97 GVAQNYEKA
+97 
-106 FLWSKKAAENGAA
+106 
-119 DAYVG
+119 
-124 LGIMYCKGQGVAQN
+124 C
-138 YGEAIQWFQ
+138 FQ
-147 KAVDNGDAVAYGWL
+147 KA
-161 VGMYYN
+161 
-167 GQGVSQNYGE
+167 
-177 AFKWTKKA
+177 
-185 AEKGIADA
+185 
-193 YARLGV
+193 
-199 MYCKGQGVVQNYNE
+199 
-213 AFKWFQKAADNGI
+213 
-226 ADACAYLGKM
+226 
-236 YYEGTGVT
+236 
-244 QNYNEAFKWYQKSA
+244 A

-266 TWLGVMYYN
+266 TWLGVMYYD

-290 KKAAENGAADA
+290 KKAAENGAANA
-301 YVGLGVMYYNGEGVA
+301 YVGLGVMYCNGQGV
-316 QNYNEAFKW
+316 
-325 FQKAA
+325 
-330 DNGIAYA
+330 
-337 CAYLGQM
+337 
-344 YYEGTG
+344 
-350 VAQNYNEAFKW
+350 VQNYNEAFKW
-361 YQKAADNGGTGA
+361 YQKAADNGAADA
-373 YSWLGVMYYKGQGV
+373 YVGLGVMYCKGQGV
-387 AQNYNKAFKWFQK
+387 AKNSNEAFKWFQK
-400 AADNGITDIYSFL
+400 AADNGGASAFAYLGDMYYAGDGVAQNYNEALKWYQKAADNGITTGIYYFL
-413 ATMFYT
+413 ADMFYT
-419 GEAGITDYSQAKKY
+419 GKTGITDYSQAKKY

-447 HRILAKLYIYGYGVE
+447 HRILAKLYMYGYAVE
-462 KNIAK
+462 KNIDK

-478 CKKVGSSDYPCNT
+478 CKKDGSSDYPCNT
-491 MDAKGELFWVIGDK
+491 MDVKGELFWVMGDK

-510 IYDSINKNA
+510 IYESINKNA

-547 PIVVKKNEKVFA
+547 PIVPKKNEKVFA

-728 YPYNEFAHGLFTYY
+728 YPYNEFEHGLFTYY

-757 ELGDYVKTKVEQ
+757 ELGDYIKTKVEQ

-794 SWKLNK
+794 TWKLNK

>member
-1 MEMIGIVKRQAV
+1 MIGILKRQAV

-26 VAQVSQFKLKQVL
+26 VAQVGQFKLKQVL

-78 DNGVTGAYIWLGV
+78 DNGVTGAY
-91 MYYNGQ
+91 
-97 GVAQNYEKA
+97 
-106 FLWSKKAAENGAA
+106 
-119 DAYVG
+119 
-124 LGIMYCKGQGVAQN
+124 
-138 YGEAIQWFQ
+138 
-147 KAVDNGDAVAYGWL
+147 
-161 VGMYYN
+161 
-167 GQGVSQNYGE
+167 
-177 AFKWTKKA
+177 
-185 AEKGIADA
+185 
-193 YARLGV
+193 
-199 MYCKGQGVVQNYNE
+199 
-213 AFKWFQKAADNGI
+213 
-226 ADACAYLGKM
+226 
-236 YYEGTGVT
+236 
-244 QNYNEAFKWYQKSA
+244 
-258 DNGVTGAY
+258 

-301 YVGLGVMYYNGEGVA
+301 YVGLGVMYCKGQGVAQNYGEAFQWFQKAVDNGDPVAYGWLVSMYYNGQGVSQNYGEAFKWTKKAAEKGIAAAYAGLGGMYYKGQGVAQNYNEAFKWYQKAADNGDADAYVGLGVMYCKGQGVAQNYNEAFKWYQKAADNGVASAFAYLGEMYYAGDGVA

-330 DNGIAYA
+330 DNGITT
-337 CAYLGQM
+337 GI
-344 YYEGTG
+344 YY
-350 VAQNYNEAFKW
+350 
-361 YQKAADNGGTGA
+361 
-373 YSWLGVMYYKGQGV
+373 
-387 AQNYNKAFKWFQK
+387 
-400 AADNGITDIYSFL
+400 FL
-413 ATMFYT
+413 ADMFYT
-419 GEAGITDYSQAKKY
+419 GKTGITDYSQAKKY
-433 AELAIKNDTLDIVG
+433 AELAIKNDTLDVVG
-447 HRILAKLYIYGYGVE
+447 HRILAKLYIHGYGVE

-478 CKKVGSSDYPCNT
+478 CKKDGSSDYPCYT
-491 MDAKGELFWVIGDK
+491 MDAKGELFWVMGDK

-559 VVIANEKYQMEKAV
+559 VVIANEKYQTEKAV

-654 GSDVTTGY
+654 GSEVTTGY

-728 YPYNEFAHGLFTYY
+728 YPYNEFEHGLFTYY
-742 LLKKLQETKGDVTLG
+742 LLKKLRETKGDVTLG
-757 ELGDYVKTKVEQ
+757 ELGDYIKTKVEQ

-794 SWKLNK
+794 TWKLNK

>member
-1 MEMIGIVKRQAV
+1 MIGILKRQAV

-26 VAQVSQFKLKQVL
+26 VAQVGQFKLKQVL

-78 DNGVTGAYIWLGV
+78 DNGVTGAY
-91 MYYNGQ
+91 
-97 GVAQNYEKA
+97 
-106 FLWSKKAAENGAA
+106 
-119 DAYVG
+119 
-124 LGIMYCKGQGVAQN
+124 
-138 YGEAIQWFQ
+138 
-147 KAVDNGDAVAYGWL
+147 
-161 VGMYYN
+161 
-167 GQGVSQNYGE
+167 
-177 AFKWTKKA
+177 
-185 AEKGIADA
+185 
-193 YARLGV
+193 
-199 MYCKGQGVVQNYNE
+199 
-213 AFKWFQKAADNGI
+213 
-226 ADACAYLGKM
+226 
-236 YYEGTGVT
+236 
-244 QNYNEAFKWYQKSA
+244 
-258 DNGVTGAY
+258 

-301 YVGLGVMYYNGEGVA
+301 YVGLGVMFCKGQGVAQNYGEAFQWFQKAVDNGDPVAYGWLVSMYYNGQGVSQNYGEAFKWTKKAAEKGIAAAYAGLGGMYYKGQGVAQNYNEAFKWYQKAADNGDADAYVGLGVMYCKGQGVAQNYNEAFKWYQKAADNGVASAFAYLGEMYYAGDGVA

-330 DNGIAYA
+330 DNGITT
-337 CAYLGQM
+337 GI
-344 YYEGTG
+344 YY
-350 VAQNYNEAFKW
+350 
-361 YQKAADNGGTGA
+361 
-373 YSWLGVMYYKGQGV
+373 
-387 AQNYNKAFKWFQK
+387 
-400 AADNGITDIYSFL
+400 FL
-413 ATMFYT
+413 ADMFYT
-419 GEAGITDYSQAKKY
+419 GKTGITDYSQAKKY

-447 HRILAKLYIYGYGVE
+447 HRILAKLYMYGYAVE
-462 KNIAK
+462 KNIDK

-478 CKKVGSSDYPCNT
+478 CKKDGSSDYPCNT
-491 MDAKGELFWVIGDK
+491 MDVKGELFWVMGDK

-728 YPYNEFAHGLFTYY
+728 YPYNEFEHGLFTYY

-757 ELGDYVKTKVEQ
+757 ELGDYIKTKVEQ

-794 SWKLNK
+794 TWKLNK

>member
-1 MEMIGIVKRQAV
+1 MIGIVKRQAV

-26 VAQVSQFKLKQVL
+26 VAQVGQFKLKQVL

-78 DNGVTGAYIWLGV
+78 DNGVTGAY
-91 MYYNGQ
+91 
-97 GVAQNYEKA
+97 
-106 FLWSKKAAENGAA
+106 
-119 DAYVG
+119 
-124 LGIMYCKGQGVAQN
+124 
-138 YGEAIQWFQ
+138 
-147 KAVDNGDAVAYGWL
+147 
-161 VGMYYN
+161 
-167 GQGVSQNYGE
+167 
-177 AFKWTKKA
+177 
-185 AEKGIADA
+185 
-193 YARLGV
+193 
-199 MYCKGQGVVQNYNE
+199 
-213 AFKWFQKAADNGI
+213 
-226 ADACAYLGKM
+226 
-236 YYEGTGVT
+236 
-244 QNYNEAFKWYQKSA
+244 
-258 DNGVTGAY
+258 

-301 YVGLGVMYYNGEGVA
+301 YVGLGVMYCKGQGVAQNYGEAFQWFQKAVDNGDAVAYCWLVSMYYNGQGVSQNYGEAFKWTKKAAEKGIAAAYAGLGGMYYKGQGVAQNYNEAFKWTKKAAENGAADAYVGLGVMYCNGQGVA

-330 DNGIAYA
+330 DNGIT
-337 CAYLGQM
+337 
-344 YYEGTG
+344 TG
-350 VAQNYNEAFKW
+350 ICY
-361 YQKAADNGGTGA
+361 
-373 YSWLGVMYYKGQGV
+373 
-387 AQNYNKAFKWFQK
+387 
-400 AADNGITDIYSFL
+400 FL
-413 ATMFYT
+413 ADMFYT
-419 GEAGITDYSQAKKY
+419 GKAGITDYSQAKKY

-447 HRILAKLYIYGYGVE
+447 HRILAKLYMYGYAVE
-462 KNIAK
+462 KNIDK

-478 CKKVGSSDYPCNT
+478 CKKNGSSDYPCNT
-491 MDAKGELFWVIGDK
+491 MDVKGELFWVMGDK

-718 FSAAQGDETA
+718 FSAAQGDETV

-794 SWKLNK
+794 TWKLNK

>member
-1 MEMIGIVKRQAV
+1 MIGILKRQAV
-13 IVLLFICFFPTMA
+13 IVLLFNCFFPTMA
-26 VAQVSQFKLKQVL
+26 VAQVGQFKLKQVL

-78 DNGVTGAYIWLGV
+78 DNGVTGAY
-91 MYYNGQ
+91 
-97 GVAQNYEKA
+97 
-106 FLWSKKAAENGAA
+106 
-119 DAYVG
+119 
-124 LGIMYCKGQGVAQN
+124 
-138 YGEAIQWFQ
+138 
-147 KAVDNGDAVAYGWL
+147 
-161 VGMYYN
+161 
-167 GQGVSQNYGE
+167 
-177 AFKWTKKA
+177 
-185 AEKGIADA
+185 
-193 YARLGV
+193 
-199 MYCKGQGVVQNYNE
+199 
-213 AFKWFQKAADNGI
+213 
-226 ADACAYLGKM
+226 
-236 YYEGTGVT
+236 
-244 QNYNEAFKWYQKSA
+244 
-258 DNGVTGAY
+258 

-301 YVGLGVMYYNGEGVA
+301 YVGLGVMYCKGQGVAQNYGEAFQWFQKAVDNGDPVAYGWLVSMYYNGQGVSQNYGEAFKWTKKAAEKGIAAAYAGLGGMYYKGQGVAQNYNEAFKWYQKAADNGDADAYVGLGVMYCKGQGVAQNYNEAFKWYQKAADNGVASAFAYLGEMYYAGDGVA

-330 DNGIAYA
+330 DNGITT
-337 CAYLGQM
+337 GI
-344 YYEGTG
+344 YY
-350 VAQNYNEAFKW
+350 
-361 YQKAADNGGTGA
+361 
-373 YSWLGVMYYKGQGV
+373 
-387 AQNYNKAFKWFQK
+387 
-400 AADNGITDIYSFL
+400 FL
-413 ATMFYT
+413 ADMFYT
-419 GEAGITDYSQAKKY
+419 GKTGITDYSQAKKY
-433 AELAIKNDTLDIVG
+433 AELAIKNDTLDVVG
-447 HRILAKLYIYGYGVE
+447 HRILAKLYIHGYGVE

-478 CKKVGSSDYPCNT
+478 CKKDGSSDYPCYT
-491 MDAKGELFWVIGDK
+491 MDAKGELFWVMGDK

-728 YPYNEFAHGLFTYY
+728 YPYNEFEHGLFTYY

-757 ELGDYVKTKVEQ
+757 ELGDYIKTKVEQ

-794 SWKLNK
+794 TWKLNK

>member
-26 VAQVSQFKLKQVL
+26 VAQVDQFKLKQVL

-78 DNGVTGAYIWLGV
+78 N
-91 MYYNGQ
+91 
-97 GVAQNYEKA
+97 
-106 FLWSKKAAENGAA
+106 
-119 DAYVG
+119 
-124 LGIMYCKGQGVAQN
+124 
-138 YGEAIQWFQ
+138 
-147 KAVDNGDAVAYGWL
+147 
-161 VGMYYN
+161 
-167 GQGVSQNYGE
+167 
-177 AFKWTKKA
+177 
-185 AEKGIADA
+185 
-193 YARLGV
+193 
-199 MYCKGQGVVQNYNE
+199 
-213 AFKWFQKAADNGI
+213 
-226 ADACAYLGKM
+226 
-236 YYEGTGVT
+236 
-244 QNYNEAFKWYQKSA
+244 
-258 DNGVTGAY
+258 NGVTGAY

-301 YVGLGVMYYNGEGVA
+301 YVGLGVMYCKGQGVAQNYGEAFQWFQKAVDNGDAVAYCWLVSMYYNGQGVSQNYGEAFKWTKKAAEKGIAAAYAGLGGMYYKGQGVAQNYNEAFKWTKKAAENGAADAYVGLGVMYCNGQGVAQNYNEAFKWFQKAADNGVAGAFAYLGEMYYAGDGVA

-330 DNGIAYA
+330 DNGITT
-337 CAYLGQM
+337 GI
-344 YYEGTG
+344 YY
-350 VAQNYNEAFKW
+350 
-361 YQKAADNGGTGA
+361 
-373 YSWLGVMYYKGQGV
+373 
-387 AQNYNKAFKWFQK
+387 
-400 AADNGITDIYSFL
+400 FL
-413 ATMFYT
+413 ADMFYT
-419 GEAGITDYSQAKKY
+419 GKAGITDYSQAKKY

-447 HRILAKLYIYGYGVE
+447 HRILAKLYMYGYAVE
-462 KNIAK
+462 KNIDK

-478 CKKVGSSDYPCNT
+478 CKKNGSSDYPCNT
-491 MDAKGELFWVIGDK
+491 MDVKGELFWVMGDK

-547 PIVVKKNEKVFA
+547 PIVAKKNEKVFA

-728 YPYNEFAHGLFTYY
+728 YPYNEFEHGLFTYY

-757 ELGDYVKTKVEQ
+757 ELGDYIKTKVEQ

-794 SWKLNK
+794 TWKLNK

>member
-1 MEMIGIVKRQAV
+1 MEMIGILKRQTV

-26 VAQVSQFKLKQVL
+26 VAQVDQFKLKQVL

-68 EAFKWYQKAA
+68 EAFKW
-78 DNGVTGAYIWLGV
+78 
-91 MYYNGQ
+91 
-97 GVAQNYEKA
+97 
-106 FLWSKKAAENGAA
+106 
-119 DAYVG
+119 
-124 LGIMYCKGQGVAQN
+124 
-138 YGEAIQWFQ
+138 
-147 KAVDNGDAVAYGWL
+147 
-161 VGMYYN
+161 
-167 GQGVSQNYGE
+167 
-177 AFKWTKKA
+177 
-185 AEKGIADA
+185 
-193 YARLGV
+193 
-199 MYCKGQGVVQNYNE
+199 
-213 AFKWFQKAADNGI
+213 FQKAADKGI
-226 ADACAYLGKM
+226 DDACAYLGKM
-236 YYEGTGVT
+236 YYEGTGVA
-244 QNYNEAFKWYQKSA
+244 QNYNEAFKCFQKAA

-266 TWLGVMYYN
+266 TWLGVMYYD

-290 KKAAENGAADA
+290 KKAAENGAANA
-301 YVGLGVMYYNGEGVA
+301 YVGLGVMYCNGQGVD

-330 DNGIAYA
+330 DNGVASA
-337 CAYLGQM
+337 FAYLGDM
-344 YYEGTG
+344 YYAGDG
-350 VAQNYNEAFKW
+350 VAQNYNEALKW
-361 YQKAADNGGTGA
+361 YQKAADNGITTGI
-373 YSWLGVMYYKGQGV
+373 YY
-387 AQNYNKAFKWFQK
+387 
-400 AADNGITDIYSFL
+400 FL
-413 ATMFYT
+413 ADMFYT
-419 GEAGITDYSQAKKY
+419 GKTGITDYSQAKKY

-447 HRILAKLYIYGYGVE
+447 HRILAKLYMYGYAVE
-462 KNIAK
+462 KNIDK

-478 CKKVGSSDYPCNT
+478 CKKDGSSDYPCNT
-491 MDAKGELFWVIGDK
+491 MDVKGELFWVMGDK

-510 IYDSINKNA
+510 IYESINKNA

-547 PIVVKKNEKVFA
+547 PIVAKKNEKVFA

-728 YPYNEFAHGLFTYY
+728 YPYNEFEHGLFTYY

-757 ELGDYVKTKVEQ
+757 ELGDYIKTKVEQ

-794 SWKLNK
+794 TWKLNK

>member
-1 MEMIGIVKRQAV
+1 MEMIGILKRQAV

-26 VAQVSQFKLKQVL
+26 VAQVDQFKLKQVL

-78 DNGVTGAYIWLGV
+78 DNGVTGAY
-91 MYYNGQ
+91 
-97 GVAQNYEKA
+97 
-106 FLWSKKAAENGAA
+106 
-119 DAYVG
+119 
-124 LGIMYCKGQGVAQN
+124 
-138 YGEAIQWFQ
+138 
-147 KAVDNGDAVAYGWL
+147 
-161 VGMYYN
+161 
-167 GQGVSQNYGE
+167 
-177 AFKWTKKA
+177 
-185 AEKGIADA
+185 
-193 YARLGV
+193 
-199 MYCKGQGVVQNYNE
+199 
-213 AFKWFQKAADNGI
+213 
-226 ADACAYLGKM
+226 
-236 YYEGTGVT
+236 
-244 QNYNEAFKWYQKSA
+244 
-258 DNGVTGAY
+258 

-301 YVGLGVMYYNGEGVA
+301 YVGLGVMYCKGQGVAQNYGEAFQWFQKAVDNGDPVAYGWLVSMYYNGQGVSQNYGEAFKWTKKAAEKGIAAAYAGLGGMYYKGQGVAQNYNEAFKWYQKAADNGDADAYVGLGVMYCNGQGVAQNYNEAFKWFQKAADNGVAGAFAYLGEMYYAGDGVA

-330 DNGIAYA
+330 DNGITT
-337 CAYLGQM
+337 GI
-344 YYEGTG
+344 YY
-350 VAQNYNEAFKW
+350 
-361 YQKAADNGGTGA
+361 
-373 YSWLGVMYYKGQGV
+373 
-387 AQNYNKAFKWFQK
+387 
-400 AADNGITDIYSFL
+400 FL
-413 ATMFYT
+413 ADMFYT
-419 GEAGITDYSQAKKY
+419 GKAGITDYSQAKKY

-447 HRILAKLYIYGYGVE
+447 HRILAKLYMYGYAVE
-462 KNIAK
+462 KNIDK

-478 CKKVGSSDYPCNT
+478 CKKDGSSDYPCNT
-491 MDAKGELFWVIGDK
+491 MDVKGELFWVMGDK

-728 YPYNEFAHGLFTYY
+728 YPYNEFEHGLFTYY
-742 LLKKLQETKGDVTLG
+742 LLKKLRETKGDVTLG
-757 ELGDYVKTKVEQ
+757 ELGDYIKTKVEQ

-794 SWKLNK
+794 TWKLNK

>member
-1 MEMIGIVKRQAV
+1 MEMIGILKRQTV

-26 VAQVSQFKLKQVL
+26 VAQVDQFKLKQVL

-68 EAFKWYQKAA
+68 EAFKW
-78 DNGVTGAYIWLGV
+78 
-91 MYYNGQ
+91 
-97 GVAQNYEKA
+97 
-106 FLWSKKAAENGAA
+106 
-119 DAYVG
+119 
-124 LGIMYCKGQGVAQN
+124 
-138 YGEAIQWFQ
+138 
-147 KAVDNGDAVAYGWL
+147 
-161 VGMYYN
+161 
-167 GQGVSQNYGE
+167 
-177 AFKWTKKA
+177 
-185 AEKGIADA
+185 
-193 YARLGV
+193 
-199 MYCKGQGVVQNYNE
+199 
-213 AFKWFQKAADNGI
+213 FQKAADKGI
-226 ADACAYLGKM
+226 DDACAYLGKM
-236 YYEGTGVT
+236 YYEGTGVA
-244 QNYNEAFKWYQKSA
+244 QNYNEAFKCFQKAA

-266 TWLGVMYYN
+266 TWLGVMYYD

-290 KKAAENGAADA
+290 KKAAENGAANA
-301 YVGLGVMYYNGEGVA
+301 YVGLGVMYCNGQGV
-316 QNYNEAFKW
+316 
-325 FQKAA
+325 
-330 DNGIAYA
+330 
-337 CAYLGQM
+337 
-344 YYEGTG
+344 
-350 VAQNYNEAFKW
+350 VQNYNEAFKW
-361 YQKAADNGGTGA
+361 YQKAADNGAADA
-373 YSWLGVMYYKGQGV
+373 YVGLGVMYCKGQGV
-387 AQNYNKAFKWFQK
+387 AKNSNEAFKWFQK
-400 AADNGITDIYSFL
+400 AADNWGASAFAYLGDMYYAGDGVAQNYNEALKWYQKAADNGITTGIYYFL
-413 ATMFYT
+413 ADMFYT
-419 GEAGITDYSQAKKY
+419 GKTGITDYSQAKKY

-447 HRILAKLYIYGYGVE
+447 HRILAKLYMYGYAVE
-462 KNIAK
+462 KNIDK

-478 CKKVGSSDYPCNT
+478 CKKDGSSDYPCNT
-491 MDAKGELFWVIGDK
+491 MDVKGELFWVMGDK

-510 IYDSINKNA
+510 IYESINKNA

-547 PIVVKKNEKVFA
+547 PIVPKKNEKVFA

-728 YPYNEFAHGLFTYY
+728 YPYNEFEHGLFTYY

-757 ELGDYVKTKVEQ
+757 ELGDYIKTKVEQ

-794 SWKLNK
+794 TWKLNK

>member
-26 VAQVSQFKLKQVL
+26 VAQVDQFKLKQVL

-78 DNGVTGAYIWLGV
+78 N
-91 MYYNGQ
+91 
-97 GVAQNYEKA
+97 
-106 FLWSKKAAENGAA
+106 
-119 DAYVG
+119 
-124 LGIMYCKGQGVAQN
+124 
-138 YGEAIQWFQ
+138 
-147 KAVDNGDAVAYGWL
+147 
-161 VGMYYN
+161 
-167 GQGVSQNYGE
+167 
-177 AFKWTKKA
+177 
-185 AEKGIADA
+185 
-193 YARLGV
+193 
-199 MYCKGQGVVQNYNE
+199 
-213 AFKWFQKAADNGI
+213 
-226 ADACAYLGKM
+226 
-236 YYEGTGVT
+236 
-244 QNYNEAFKWYQKSA
+244 
-258 DNGVTGAY
+258 NGVTGAY

-301 YVGLGVMYYNGEGVA
+301 YVGLGVMYCNGQGVAQNYGEAFQWFQKAVDNGDAVAYCWLVSMYYNGQGVSQNYGEAFKWTKKAAEKGIAAAYAGLGGMYYKGQGVAQNYNEAFKWTKKAAENGAADAYVGLGVMYCNGQGVAQNYNEAFKWFQKAADNGVAGAFAYLGEMYYAGDGVA

-330 DNGIAYA
+330 DNGITT
-337 CAYLGQM
+337 GI
-344 YYEGTG
+344 YY
-350 VAQNYNEAFKW
+350 
-361 YQKAADNGGTGA
+361 
-373 YSWLGVMYYKGQGV
+373 
-387 AQNYNKAFKWFQK
+387 
-400 AADNGITDIYSFL
+400 FL
-413 ATMFYT
+413 ADMFYT
-419 GEAGITDYSQAKKY
+419 GKAGITDYSQAKKY

-447 HRILAKLYIYGYGVE
+447 HRILAKLYMYGYAVE
-462 KNIAK
+462 KNIDK

-478 CKKVGSSDYPCNT
+478 CKKNGSSDYPCNT
-491 MDAKGELFWVIGDK
+491 MDVKGELFWVMGDK

-519 PDFYAKIGETELS
+519 PDFYTKIGETELS

-728 YPYNEFAHGLFTYY
+728 YPYNEFEHGLFTYY

-757 ELGDYVKTKVEQ
+757 ELGDYIKTKVEQ

-779 SPSIMSAPLIGNDWK
+779 SPSIMSAPVIGNDWK
-794 SWKLNK
+794 TWKLNK

>member
-1 MEMIGIVKRQAV
+1 MIGIVKRQAV

-26 VAQVSQFKLKQVL
+26 VAQVGQFKLKQVL

-78 DNGVTGAYIWLGV
+78 DNGVTGAY
-91 MYYNGQ
+91 
-97 GVAQNYEKA
+97 
-106 FLWSKKAAENGAA
+106 
-119 DAYVG
+119 
-124 LGIMYCKGQGVAQN
+124 
-138 YGEAIQWFQ
+138 
-147 KAVDNGDAVAYGWL
+147 
-161 VGMYYN
+161 
-167 GQGVSQNYGE
+167 
-177 AFKWTKKA
+177 
-185 AEKGIADA
+185 
-193 YARLGV
+193 
-199 MYCKGQGVVQNYNE
+199 
-213 AFKWFQKAADNGI
+213 
-226 ADACAYLGKM
+226 
-236 YYEGTGVT
+236 
-244 QNYNEAFKWYQKSA
+244 
-258 DNGVTGAY
+258 

-301 YVGLGVMYYNGEGVA
+301 YVGLGVMYCKGQGVAQNYGEAFLWFQKAVDNGDAVAYCWLVSMYYNGQGVSQNYGEAFKWTKKAAEKGIAAAYAGLGGMYYKGQGVAQNYNEAFKWTKKAAENGAADAYVGLGVMYCKGQGVAQNYNEAFKWFQKAADNGVAGAFAYLGEMYYAGDGVA

-330 DNGIAYA
+330 DNGITT
-337 CAYLGQM
+337 GI
-344 YYEGTG
+344 YY
-350 VAQNYNEAFKW
+350 
-361 YQKAADNGGTGA
+361 
-373 YSWLGVMYYKGQGV
+373 
-387 AQNYNKAFKWFQK
+387 
-400 AADNGITDIYSFL
+400 FL
-413 ATMFYT
+413 ADMFYT
-419 GEAGITDYSQAKKY
+419 GKGGIKDYSKAKNY

-447 HRILAKLYIYGYGVE
+447 HRILAKLYIHGYGVE

-478 CKKVGSSDYPCNT
+478 CKKDGSSDYPCNT
-491 MDAKGELFWVIGDK
+491 MDAKGELFWVMGDK

-547 PIVVKKNEKVFA
+547 PIVVKKNENVFA

-622 YRGEAKVIFYYAG
+622 YQGEAKVIFYYAG

-728 YPYNEFAHGLFTYY
+728 YPYNEFEHGLFTYY

-757 ELGDYVKTKVEQ
+757 ELGDYIKTKVEQ

-779 SPSIMSAPLIGNDWK
+779 SPSIMSAPVIGNDWK
-794 SWKLNK
+794 TWKLNK

>member
-1 MEMIGIVKRQAV
+1 MGLL
-13 IVLLFICFFPTMA
+13 VLLPIWEKCIT
-26 VAQVSQFKLKQVL
+26 
-39 QDANAGDIS
+39 QD
-48 ACAYLGKMYY
+48 
-58 EGTGVAQNYN
+58 
-68 EAFKWYQKAA
+68 
-78 DNGVTGAYIWLGV
+78 
-91 MYYNGQ
+91 
-97 GVAQNYEKA
+97 
-106 FLWSKKAAENGAA
+106 
-119 DAYVG
+119 
-124 LGIMYCKGQGVAQN
+124 GVAQN
-138 YGEAIQWFQ
+138 YG
-147 KAVDNGDAVAYGWL
+147 
-161 VGMYYN
+161 
-167 GQGVSQNYGE
+167 
-177 AFKWTKKA
+177 
-185 AEKGIADA
+185 
-193 YARLGV
+193 
-199 MYCKGQGVVQNYNE
+199 
-213 AFKWFQKAADNGI
+213 
-226 ADACAYLGKM
+226 
-236 YYEGTGVT
+236 
-244 QNYNEAFKWYQKSA
+244 
-258 DNGVTGAY
+258 
-266 TWLGVMYYN
+266 
-275 GQGVAQNYEKAFLWT
+275 
-290 KKAAENGAADA
+290 
-301 YVGLGVMYYNGEGVA
+301 
-316 QNYNEAFKW
+316 EAFKW

-344 YYEGTG
+344 YYKGTG

-387 AQNYNKAFKWFQK
+387 AQNYNEAFKCFQK
-400 AADNGITDIYSFL
+400 AADNGITDIYYFL

-447 HRILAKLYIYGYGVE
+447 HRILAKLYIHGYGVE

-478 CKKVGSSDYPCNT
+478 CKKDGSSDYPCNT
-491 MDAKGELFWVIGDK
+491 MDAKGELFWVMGDK

-728 YPYNEFAHGLFTYY
+728 YPYNEFEHGLFTYY
-742 LLKKLQETKGDVTLG
+742 LLKKLRETKGDVTLG
-757 ELGDYVKTKVEQ
+757 ELGDYIKTKVEQ

>member
-26 VAQVSQFKLKQVL
+26 VAQVDQFKLKQVL

-68 EAFKWYQKAA
+68 EAFKW
-78 DNGVTGAYIWLGV
+78 
-91 MYYNGQ
+91 
-97 GVAQNYEKA
+97 
-106 FLWSKKAAENGAA
+106 
-119 DAYVG
+119 
-124 LGIMYCKGQGVAQN
+124 
-138 YGEAIQWFQ
+138 
-147 KAVDNGDAVAYGWL
+147 
-161 VGMYYN
+161 
-167 GQGVSQNYGE
+167 
-177 AFKWTKKA
+177 
-185 AEKGIADA
+185 
-193 YARLGV
+193 
-199 MYCKGQGVVQNYNE
+199 
-213 AFKWFQKAADNGI
+213 FQKAADKGI
-226 ADACAYLGKM
+226 DDACAYLGKM
-236 YYEGTGVT
+236 YYEGTGVA
-244 QNYNEAFKWYQKSA
+244 QNYNEAFKCFQKAA

-266 TWLGVMYYN
+266 TWLGVMYYD

-290 KKAAENGAADA
+290 KKAAENGAANA
-301 YVGLGVMYYNGEGVA
+301 YVGLGVMYCNGQGV
-316 QNYNEAFKW
+316 
-325 FQKAA
+325 
-330 DNGIAYA
+330 
-337 CAYLGQM
+337 
-344 YYEGTG
+344 
-350 VAQNYNEAFKW
+350 VQNYNEAFKW
-361 YQKAADNGGTGA
+361 YQKAADNGAADA
-373 YSWLGVMYYKGQGV
+373 YVGLGVMYCKGQGV
-387 AQNYNKAFKWFQK
+387 AKNSNEAFKWFQK
-400 AADNGITDIYSFL
+400 AADNGGASAFAYLGDMYYAGDGVAQNYNEALKWYQKAADNGITTGIYYFL
-413 ATMFYT
+413 ADMFYT
-419 GEAGITDYSQAKKY
+419 GKTGITDYSQAKKY

-447 HRILAKLYIYGYGVE
+447 HRILAKLYMYGYAVE
-462 KNIAK
+462 KNIDK

-478 CKKVGSSDYPCNT
+478 CKKDGSSDYPCNT
-491 MDAKGELFWVIGDK
+491 MDVKGELFWVMGDK

-510 IYDSINKNA
+510 IYESINKNA

-547 PIVVKKNEKVFA
+547 PIVPKKNEKVFA

-728 YPYNEFAHGLFTYY
+728 YPYNEFEHGLFTYY

-757 ELGDYVKTKVEQ
+757 ELGDYIKTKVEQ

-794 SWKLNK
+794 TWKLNK

>member
-1 MEMIGIVKRQAV
+1 MIGIVKRQTV

-26 VAQVSQFKLKQVL
+26 VAQVGQFKLEQVL

-68 EAFKWYQKAA
+68 EAFKWFQKAA
-78 DNGVTGAYIWLGV
+78 DNGVTDAYTWLGG

-106 FLWSKKAAENGAA
+106 FLWTKKAAENGAA

-124 LGIMYCKGQGVAQN
+124 LGVMYCKGQGVAQN
-138 YGEAIQWFQ
+138 YGEAFLWFQ

-185 AEKGIADA
+185 AEKGIAAA
-193 YARLGV
+193 YAGLGG
-199 MYCKGQGVVQNYNE
+199 MYYKGQGVAQNYNE
-213 AFKWFQKAADNGI
+213 AFK
-226 ADACAYLGKM
+226 
-236 YYEGTGVT
+236 
-244 QNYNEAFKWYQKSA
+244 
-258 DNGVTGAY
+258 
-266 TWLGVMYYN
+266 
-275 GQGVAQNYEKAFLWT
+275 WT

-301 YVGLGVMYYNGEGVA
+301 YVGLGVMYCKGQGVAQNYNEAFKWFQKAADNGVASACAYLGEMYYAGDGVA

-330 DNGIAYA
+330 DNGIT
-337 CAYLGQM
+337 GI
-344 YYEGTG
+344 YYSL
-350 VAQNYNEAFKW
+350 
-361 YQKAADNGGTGA
+361 AD
-373 YSWLGVMYYKGQGV
+373 
-387 AQNYNKAFKWFQK
+387 
-400 AADNGITDIYSFL
+400 
-413 ATMFYT
+413 MFYT
-419 GEAGITDYSQAKKY
+419 GKGGIKDYSKAKNY
-433 AELAIKNDTLDIVG
+433 AELAIKDDTLDIVG
-447 HRILAKLYIYGYGVE
+447 HRILAKLYIHGYGVE

-478 CKKVGSSDYPCNT
+478 CKKNGSSDYPCNT
-491 MDAKGELFWVIGDK
+491 MDAKGELFWVMGDK

-510 IYDSINKNA
+510 IYESINKNA

-547 PIVVKKNEKVFA
+547 PIVAKKNEKVFA

-712 QGNMVV
+712 KGNMVV

-794 SWKLNK
+794 TWKLNK

>member
-1 MEMIGIVKRQAV
+1 MIGILKRQTV

-26 VAQVSQFKLKQVL
+26 VAQVDQFKLKQVL

-68 EAFKWYQKAA
+68 EAFKW
-78 DNGVTGAYIWLGV
+78 
-91 MYYNGQ
+91 
-97 GVAQNYEKA
+97 
-106 FLWSKKAAENGAA
+106 
-119 DAYVG
+119 
-124 LGIMYCKGQGVAQN
+124 
-138 YGEAIQWFQ
+138 
-147 KAVDNGDAVAYGWL
+147 
-161 VGMYYN
+161 
-167 GQGVSQNYGE
+167 
-177 AFKWTKKA
+177 
-185 AEKGIADA
+185 
-193 YARLGV
+193 
-199 MYCKGQGVVQNYNE
+199 
-213 AFKWFQKAADNGI
+213 FQKAADKGI
-226 ADACAYLGKM
+226 DDACAYLGKM
-236 YYEGTGVT
+236 YYEGTGVA
-244 QNYNEAFKWYQKSA
+244 QNYNEAFKCFQKAA

-266 TWLGVMYYN
+266 TWLGVMYYD

-290 KKAAENGAADA
+290 KKAAENGAANA
-301 YVGLGVMYYNGEGVA
+301 YVGLGVMYCNGQGVV

-330 DNGIAYA
+330 DNGGASA
-337 CAYLGQM
+337 FAYLGDM
-344 YYEGTG
+344 YYAGDG
-350 VAQNYNEAFKW
+350 VAQNYNEALKW
-361 YQKAADNGGTGA
+361 YQKAADNGITTGI
-373 YSWLGVMYYKGQGV
+373 YY
-387 AQNYNKAFKWFQK
+387 
-400 AADNGITDIYSFL
+400 FL
-413 ATMFYT
+413 ADMFYT
-419 GEAGITDYSQAKKY
+419 GKTGITDYSQAKKY

-447 HRILAKLYIYGYGVE
+447 HRILAKLYMYGYAVE
-462 KNIAK
+462 KNIDK

-478 CKKVGSSDYPCNT
+478 CKKDGSSDYPCNT
-491 MDAKGELFWVIGDK
+491 MDVKGELFWVMGDK

-510 IYDSINKNA
+510 IYESINKNA

-547 PIVVKKNEKVFA
+547 PIVPKKNEKVFA

-728 YPYNEFAHGLFTYY
+728 YPYNEFEHGLFTYY

-757 ELGDYVKTKVEQ
+757 ELGDYIKTKVEQ

-794 SWKLNK
+794 TWKLNK

>member
-1 MEMIGIVKRQAV
+1 MEMIGILKRQAV

-26 VAQVSQFKLKQVL
+26 VAQVDQFKLKQVL

-78 DNGVTGAYIWLGV
+78 DNGVTGAY
-91 MYYNGQ
+91 
-97 GVAQNYEKA
+97 
-106 FLWSKKAAENGAA
+106 
-119 DAYVG
+119 
-124 LGIMYCKGQGVAQN
+124 
-138 YGEAIQWFQ
+138 
-147 KAVDNGDAVAYGWL
+147 
-161 VGMYYN
+161 
-167 GQGVSQNYGE
+167 
-177 AFKWTKKA
+177 
-185 AEKGIADA
+185 
-193 YARLGV
+193 
-199 MYCKGQGVVQNYNE
+199 
-213 AFKWFQKAADNGI
+213 
-226 ADACAYLGKM
+226 
-236 YYEGTGVT
+236 
-244 QNYNEAFKWYQKSA
+244 
-258 DNGVTGAY
+258 

-301 YVGLGVMYYNGEGVA
+301 YVGLGVMYCKGQGVAQNYGEAFQWFQKAVDNGDPVAYGWLVSMYYNGQGVSQNYGEAFKWTKKAAEKGIAAAYAGLGGMYYKGQGVAQNYNEAFKWYQKAADNGAADAYVGLGVMYCKGQGVAQNYNEAFKWYQKAADNGVASAFAYLGEMYYAGDGVA

-330 DNGIAYA
+330 DNGITT
-337 CAYLGQM
+337 GI
-344 YYEGTG
+344 YY
-350 VAQNYNEAFKW
+350 
-361 YQKAADNGGTGA
+361 
-373 YSWLGVMYYKGQGV
+373 
-387 AQNYNKAFKWFQK
+387 
-400 AADNGITDIYSFL
+400 FL
-413 ATMFYT
+413 ADMFYT
-419 GEAGITDYSQAKKY
+419 GKTGITDYSQAKKY

-447 HRILAKLYIYGYGVE
+447 HRILAKLYMYGYAVE
-462 KNIAK
+462 KNIDK

-478 CKKVGSSDYPCNT
+478 CKKDGSSDHPCNT
-491 MDAKGELFWVIGDK
+491 MDVKGELFWVMGDK

-728 YPYNEFAHGLFTYY
+728 YPYNEFEHGLFTYY

-757 ELGDYVKTKVEQ
+757 ELGDYIKTKVEQ

-794 SWKLNK
+794 TWKLNK

>member
-1 MEMIGIVKRQAV
+1 MEMIGILKRQTV

-26 VAQVSQFKLKQVL
+26 VAQVDQFKLKQVL

-68 EAFKWYQKAA
+68 EAFKW
-78 DNGVTGAYIWLGV
+78 
-91 MYYNGQ
+91 
-97 GVAQNYEKA
+97 
-106 FLWSKKAAENGAA
+106 
-119 DAYVG
+119 
-124 LGIMYCKGQGVAQN
+124 
-138 YGEAIQWFQ
+138 
-147 KAVDNGDAVAYGWL
+147 
-161 VGMYYN
+161 
-167 GQGVSQNYGE
+167 
-177 AFKWTKKA
+177 
-185 AEKGIADA
+185 
-193 YARLGV
+193 
-199 MYCKGQGVVQNYNE
+199 
-213 AFKWFQKAADNGI
+213 FQKAADKGI
-226 ADACAYLGKM
+226 DDACAYLGKM
-236 YYEGTGVT
+236 YYEGTGVA
-244 QNYNEAFKWYQKSA
+244 QNYNEAFKCFQKAA

-266 TWLGVMYYN
+266 TWLGVMYYD

-290 KKAAENGAADA
+290 KKAAENGAANA
-301 YVGLGVMYYNGEGVA
+301 YVGLGVMYCNGQGV
-316 QNYNEAFKW
+316 
-325 FQKAA
+325 
-330 DNGIAYA
+330 
-337 CAYLGQM
+337 
-344 YYEGTG
+344 
-350 VAQNYNEAFKW
+350 VQNYNEAFKW
-361 YQKAADNGGTGA
+361 YQKAADNGAADA
-373 YSWLGVMYYKGQGV
+373 YVGLGVMYCKGQGV
-387 AQNYNKAFKWFQK
+387 AKNSNEAFKWFQK
-400 AADNGITDIYSFL
+400 AADNGGASAFAYLGDMYYAGDGVAQNYNEALKWYQKAADNGITTGIYYFL
-413 ATMFYT
+413 ADMFYT
-419 GEAGITDYSQAKKY
+419 GKTGITDYSQAKKY

-447 HRILAKLYIYGYGVE
+447 HRILAKLYMYGYAVE
-462 KNIAK
+462 KNIDK

-478 CKKVGSSDYPCNT
+478 CKKDGSSDYPCNT
-491 MDAKGELFWVIGDK
+491 MDVKGELFWVMGDK

-510 IYDSINKNA
+510 IYESINKNA

-547 PIVVKKNEKVFA
+547 PIVPKKNEKVFA

-728 YPYNEFAHGLFTYY
+728 YPYNEFEHGLFTYY

-757 ELGDYVKTKVEQ
+757 ELGDYIKTKVEQ

-794 SWKLNK
+794 TWKLNK

>member
-1 MEMIGIVKRQAV
+1 MIGILKRQTV

-26 VAQVSQFKLKQVL
+26 VAQVDQFKLKQVL

-68 EAFKWYQKAA
+68 EAFKW
-78 DNGVTGAYIWLGV
+78 
-91 MYYNGQ
+91 
-97 GVAQNYEKA
+97 
-106 FLWSKKAAENGAA
+106 
-119 DAYVG
+119 
-124 LGIMYCKGQGVAQN
+124 
-138 YGEAIQWFQ
+138 
-147 KAVDNGDAVAYGWL
+147 
-161 VGMYYN
+161 
-167 GQGVSQNYGE
+167 
-177 AFKWTKKA
+177 
-185 AEKGIADA
+185 
-193 YARLGV
+193 
-199 MYCKGQGVVQNYNE
+199 
-213 AFKWFQKAADNGI
+213 FQKAADKGI
-226 ADACAYLGKM
+226 DDACAYLGKM
-236 YYEGTGVT
+236 YYEGTGVA
-244 QNYNEAFKWYQKSA
+244 QNYNEAFKCFQKAA

-266 TWLGVMYYN
+266 TWLGVMYYD

-290 KKAAENGAADA
+290 KKAAENGAANA
-301 YVGLGVMYYNGEGVA
+301 YVGLGVMYCNGQGVV

-330 DNGIAYA
+330 DNG
-337 CAYLGQM
+337 
-344 YYEGTG
+344 
-350 VAQNYNEAFKW
+350 
-361 YQKAADNGGTGA
+361 AADA
-373 YSWLGVMYYKGQGV
+373 YVGLGVMYCKGQGV
-387 AQNYNKAFKWFQK
+387 AKNSNEAFKWFQK
-400 AADNGITDIYSFL
+400 AADNGVASAFAYLGDMYYAGDGVAQNYNEALKWYQKAADNGITTGIYYFL
-413 ATMFYT
+413 ADMFYT
-419 GEAGITDYSQAKKY
+419 GKTGITDYSQAKKY

-447 HRILAKLYIYGYGVE
+447 HRILAKLYMYGYAVE
-462 KNIAK
+462 KNIDK

-478 CKKVGSSDYPCNT
+478 CKKDGSSDYPCNT
-491 MDAKGELFWVIGDK
+491 MDVKGELFWVMGDK

-510 IYDSINKNA
+510 IYESINKNA

-547 PIVVKKNEKVFA
+547 PIVAKKNEKVFA

-728 YPYNEFAHGLFTYY
+728 YPYNEFEHGLFTYY

-757 ELGDYVKTKVEQ
+757 ELGDYIKTKVEQ

-794 SWKLNK
+794 TWKLNK

>member
-1 MEMIGIVKRQAV
+1 MIGILKRQAV

-26 VAQVSQFKLKQVL
+26 VAQVDQFKLKQVL

-68 EAFKWYQKAA
+68 EAFKCFQKAA
-78 DNGVTGAYIWLGV
+78 DNGVTGAYTWLGV

-97 GVAQNYEKA
+97 GVAQNYQKA
-106 FLWSKKAAENGAA
+106 FLWTKKAAENGAA

-124 LGIMYCKGQGVAQN
+124 LGVMYCKGQGVAQN

-199 MYCKGQGVVQNYNE
+199 MYYKGQGVAQNYNE
-213 AFKWFQKAADNGI
+213 AFKWYQKAADNGI

-236 YYEGTGVT
+236 YYEGTGVA
-244 QNYNEAFKWYQKSA
+244 QNYNEAFKCFQKAA

-266 TWLGVMYYN
+266 TWLGVMYYD

-290 KKAAENGAADA
+290 KKAAENGAANA
-301 YVGLGVMYYNGEGVA
+301 YVGLGVMYCNGQGVA

-330 DNGIAYA
+330 DNGITT
-337 CAYLGQM
+337 GI
-344 YYEGTG
+344 YY
-350 VAQNYNEAFKW
+350 
-361 YQKAADNGGTGA
+361 
-373 YSWLGVMYYKGQGV
+373 
-387 AQNYNKAFKWFQK
+387 
-400 AADNGITDIYSFL
+400 FL
-413 ATMFYT
+413 ADMFYT
-419 GEAGITDYSQAKKY
+419 GKTGITDYSQAKKY
-433 AELAIKNDTLDIVG
+433 AELAIKNDTLDVVG
-447 HRILAKLYIYGYGVE
+447 HRILAKLYIHGYGVE

-478 CKKVGSSDYPCNT
+478 CKKDGSSDYPCYT
-491 MDAKGELFWVIGDK
+491 MDAKGELFWVMGDK

-728 YPYNEFAHGLFTYY
+728 YPYNEFEHGLFTYY

-757 ELGDYVKTKVEQ
+757 ELGDYIKTKVEQ

-779 SPSIMSAPLIGNDWK
+779 SPSIMSAPIIGNDWK
-794 SWKLNK
+794 TWKLNK